1 MKTIYQA
8 ICAGLIVC
16 GALTSCNKFID
27 VEPKGVIS
35 EGLAMSQLQPMP
47 NLATTGI
54 LIRLTCG
61 LMATF
66 LPTMP

>member
-27 VEPKGVIS
+27 V
-35 EGLAMSQLQPMP
+35 MP
-47 NLATTGI
+47 NSATTGI
-54 LIRLTCG
+54 LIRLICG